1 MQVKIIMKK
10 NCPSILKK
18 QQLNHSEWEHI
29 VDEVTRMYK
38 LSPEE
43 KQLLSG
49 NATAIKIARIPFEE
63 SIEDAE
69 ATAITQM
76 CFYIENMSNFK
87 MKASSFSVNNQ
98 NNNEKNTNL
107 LNISSYSELSKR
119 DAEWLIAILK
129 GQQYKTIAAT
139 YEISLG
145 AVKNR
150 LSCIFK
156 ILGLKNKRDFFN
168 KYSDY
173 EIVYK
178 IETV

>member
-1 MQVKIIMKK
+1 MKK
-10 NCPSILKK
+10 NYPSILKK

-29 VDEVTRMYK
+29 VDEVTRMYE

-43 KQLLSG
+43 KQLLSR

-69 ATAITQM
+69 GTAITQM
-76 CFYIENMSNFK
+76 CFYIENMSDFK
-87 MKASSFSVNNQ
+87 MKASTFSVNNQ
-98 NNNEKNTNL
+98 KNTNL

-129 GQQYKTIAAT
+129 GQQYKTIAAN
-139 YEISLG
+139 YEITLG

-156 ILGLKNKRDFFN
+156 ILGLKNKIDFFN

-178 IETV
+178 IETE